1 MKTMKKVL
9 VCIAIAAISY
19 SASAQ
24 NDSTS
29 QEVPY
34 QSNKPSGSNYGK
46 TSFWTI
52 AINPSMPIGHFNTY
66 SGFGLGGYL
75 GWEYKTSGSFGIT
88 LNAGYI
94 DYFGKNTNGIKYSD
108 FNYIPLL
115 AGVKFYFGGG
125 NFYLHPE
132 AGAGFG
138 TSGLGTSFWYGAGL
152 GDRLSKTIDLEL
164 KYVGWHQNLIS
175 NGSGGSTYGNTGGSG
190 GNGGGTGGGGY
201 GGHYSTIDLK
211 LAFTL

>member
-1 MKTMKKVL
+1 MKKVL
-9 VCIAIAAISY
+9 VYIAIAVISY

-34 QSNKPSGSNYGK
+34 QSNKSNGSDYGK
-46 TSFWTI
+46 TRFWTI

-75 GWEYKTSGSFGIT
+75 GWEYKTSRSFGIT

-108 FNYIPLL
+108 FSYIPLL
-115 AGVKFYFGGG
+115 VGAKFYFGRGS
-125 NFYLHPE
+125 FYFHPE

-138 TSGLGTSFWYGAGL
+138 SSGLGTSFWYGAGFA
-152 GDRLSKTIDLEL
+152 DKLSKTIDLEL
-164 KYVGWHQNLIS
+164 KYVGWHQNLINNS
-175 NGSGGSTYGNTGGSG
+175 SSRGTYGSTGGSG
-190 GNGGGTGGGGY
+190 GNGGGGGTGGGGY

-211 LAFTL
+211 LGFTL

>member
-9 VCIAIAAISY
+9 LCIAIAAISY
-19 SASAQ
+19 SVSAQ

-29 QEVPY
+29 QEVQY
-34 QSNKPSGSNYGK
+34 QPKKSYASNSGK
-46 TSFWTI
+46 TSLWTI
-52 AINPSMPIGHFNTY
+52 AINPSIPFGHFNTY

-75 GWEYKTSGSFGIT
+75 GWEYKTSRSFGIT
-88 LNAGYI
+88 LNAGYV

-108 FNYIPLL
+108 FSYIPLL
-115 AGVKFYFGGG
+115 AGAKFYFGGG

-132 AGAGFG
+132 AGSGFG

-164 KYVGWHQNLIS
+164 KYVGWHQNLINNNYS
-175 NGSGGSTYGNTGGSG
+175 RSSTYGGSGGS
-190 GNGGGTGGGGY
+190 GGTGGGY

-211 LAFTL
+211 LGFTL

>member
-9 VCIAIAAISY
+9 FCLAIAAISY

-24 NDSTS
+24 IDSTS
-29 QEVPY
+29 PTNQY
-34 QSNKPSGSNYGK
+34 QSDKSYGSDYGK

-52 AINPSMPIGHFNTY
+52 AINPSMPIGNFNTY
-66 SGFGLGGYL
+66 SSFGLGGYL
-75 GWEYKTSGSFGIT
+75 GWEYKTSRSLGIT

-108 FNYIPLL
+108 FSYLPLL
-115 AGVKFYFGGG
+115 AGLKFYFGGG
-125 NFYLHPE
+125 SFYLHPE

-164 KYVGWHQNLIS
+164 KYVGWHQNLVN
-175 NGSGGSTYGNTGGSG
+175 NGSGGTYGSSGGSG
-190 GNGGGTGGGGY
+190 GNGGGGGGGGY

-211 LAFTL
+211 LGFTL